1 MIRGEF
7 RLALA
12 FWAALAAAAMPCEAR
27 DLSLTEAE
35 KLLAAHNRELRA
47 ARRGVE
53 SAEALQL
60 IAAARPNPIFSINSS
75 EINRNPGIGAGPLGQ
90 KHIDTVFRID
100 QPFER
105 GDKRELRLDVASGL
119 QKAAE
124 NDSLDVLRL
133 QLAALRAAYFDLK
146 QVQEKVVVLADT
158 AQLFTGTLAAAQAR
172 LKAGDLAPADV
183 AKVQVDYERAQND
196 ARSAQG
202 DLVRAQLALA
212 YMIGAEAAAAELS
225 ASDPWP
231 GMERPDSLA
240 IEQAIENRPDVLAAK
255 ARLEAAEK
263 LRDLARVSSTPEI
276 TVGAQYER
284 WIPGGIPTNA
294 VGVGISVPLFTGY
307 DFSGDIQKA
316 EVDRYATLDAL
327 AKTRAVASIEVR
339 RAASDLNA
347 AAERL
352 ERYESSLLGAAGRSA
367 QAAEFAFLRGA
378 TSVLEVLDAR
388 RTLRAV
394 QLESVTARADYAK
407 ALAAWRASLSTAEQL
422 GGK

>member
-1 MIRGEF
+1 MIRGAF
-7 RLALA
+7 RVALA
-12 FWAALAAAAMPCEAR
+12 FWIAFAVASAPCWAR
-27 DLSLTEAE
+27 DLSLADAE
-35 KLLAAHNRELRA
+35 GLLAAHNRELRA
-47 ARRGVE
+47 ARRSVE
-53 SAEALQL
+53 SAEAQQL
-60 IAAARPNPIFSINSS
+60 IAAARPNPTFSINSS

-105 GDKRELRLDVASGL
+105 GDKRELRLDVAAGL

-124 NDSLDVLRL
+124 NDSLDVLRQ
-133 QLAALRAAYFDLK
+133 QLAALRGAYFDLK

-183 AKVQVDYERAQND
+183 AKVQVDYERAQNE
-196 ARSAQG
+196 ARAVRAE
-202 DLVRAQLALA
+202 LVRTQFALG
-212 YMIGAEAAAAELS
+212 YLIGAEAGAGELH
-225 ASDPWP
+225 ATDPWP
-231 GMERPDSLA
+231 AAERADPAAL
-240 IEQAIENRPDVLAAK
+240 EQAIESRPDVLAAQ
-255 ARLEAAEK
+255 ARVEAAQK
-263 LRDLARVSSTPEI
+263 QRDLARAQRTRDFTI
-276 TVGAQYER
+276 GAQFER
-284 WIPGGIPTNA
+284 FPGSAPINSIGF
-294 VGVGISVPLFTGY
+294 GVAFPLFTGY
-307 DFSGDIQKA
+307 DFSGDIRKA
-316 EVDRYATLDAL
+316 EVDRYAALDAL
-327 AKTRAVASIEVR
+327 ERARAVAGIELR

-352 ERYESSLLGAAGRSA
+352 ERYETSLLGAAGRSA

-422 GGK
+422 GGR

>member
-1 MIRGEF
+1 V
-7 RLALA
+7 ALA
-12 FWAALAAAAMPCEAR
+12 FWVALAAAAMPCEAR

-124 NDSLDVLRL
+124 NDSLDVLRQ

-183 AKVQVDYERAQND
+183 AKVQVDYERAQNE
-196 ARSAQG
+196 ARAVRAE
-202 DLVRAQLALA
+202 LVRTQFALG
-212 YMIGAEAAAAELS
+212 YLIGAEA
-225 ASDPWP
+225 
-231 GMERPDSLA
+231 G
-240 IEQAIENRPDVLAAK
+240 
-255 ARLEAAEK
+255 
-263 LRDLARVSSTPEI
+263 
-276 TVGAQYER
+276 
-284 WIPGGIPTNA
+284 
-294 VGVGISVPLFTGY
+294 
-307 DFSGDIQKA
+307 
-316 EVDRYATLDAL
+316 VDRYAALDAL
-327 AKTRAVASIEVR
+327 ERARAVAGIELR

-352 ERYESSLLGAAGRSA
+352 ERYETSLLGAAGRSA

-422 GGK
+422 SGR

>member
-12 FWAALAAAAMPCEAR
+12 FWAALAAAATPCEAR

-124 NDSLDVLRL
+124 NDSLDVLRQ

-316 EVDRYATLDAL
+316 E
-327 AKTRAVASIEVR
+327 
-339 RAASDLNA
+339 
-347 AAERL
+347 
-352 ERYESSLLGAAGRSA
+352 ES
-367 QAAEFAFLRGA
+367 
-378 TSVLEVLDAR
+378 
-388 RTLRAV
+388 
-394 QLESVTARADYAK
+394 
-407 ALAAWRASLSTAEQL
+407 
-422 GGK
+422 